1 MTLAVPRGFTVDR
14 NDGRPVLPGNLHTN
28 RQLSQWLDFSQPG
41 RLRLFTGK
49 VELGQGILTALSMIA
64 ADELDLSL
72 NQVHIVSAST
82 LEGPDEGMTSSSISV
97 QDSGSAIRHACAE
110 VRFLALQEAAKHHGV
125 PAENLCIK
133 QGRFTDTQGRNLG
146 DYWDW
151 LKNISLHRE
160 YEGLAKPKPVAELKL
175 HGHGR
180 VRRIDLF
187 EKIMGQPRFIHDLR
201 LPDMRHGRVLR
212 APSVTAQLVNPDQPV
227 PANVFDTGSGSST
240 HLIVDG
246 RFIGVV
252 AATEMEADAALS
264 QLQEQVAWRESAS
277 LPDMH
282 NLADFLRNAPHE
294 TTHTLQKG
302 QILEADDDE
311 VSLAREYF
319 KPYIAHAS
327 IGLCCALAQWNGQT
341 LQVWTHSQ
349 GIQNLRDDLTKALGL
364 DKQSIVMRHVE
375 GAGCYGHNGADD
387 VAFDAALLAM
397 HQPGHPVRVVW
408 SRADELSQA
417 PLGSAH
423 LVSLRARL
431 NEHGQI
437 SHWHHELWANGY
449 SSRPGRSLIPT
460 LLGASQCAQG
470 QPMPLAINP
479 PLAAGGGSDRNA
491 IPGYSFD
498 NTHVVNHRL
507 TVMPIRTS
515 AMRALGAFANVFAIE
530 SFMDELA
537 HASGQDPLKFRKL
550 HMQDPRS
557 LAVLNAVV
565 DRSTWWHL
573 PKAEGV
579 GHGVAWARYK
589 NTSAWCAVLARVQ
602 AGETLQVLQL
612 DVAVDVGRVVD
623 LDGVINQTEGG
634 ALQGMSWALK
644 EAVQFDRTRITTQSW
659 ADYPILRFSEVPE
672 LKIHVLDQPEQPSL
686 GAGESVQGPV
696 AAALS
701 NALFDALE
709 VRVRNLPLSQDHILQ
724 ALNALN

>member
-49 VELGQGILTALSMIA
+49 VELGQGILTALSIIA

-125 PAENLCIK
+125 PAENVCIK

-175 HGHGR
+175 HGHGK

-302 QILEADDDE
+302 QILEVDDD

-341 LQVWTHSQ
+341 LQVWTQSQ

-431 NEHGQI
+431 NEHGHI

-537 HASGQDPLKFRKL
+537 HASGQDPLQFRKL

-602 AGETLQVLQL
+602 AGETLRVLQL

-696 AAALS
+696 AAALG

-724 ALNALN
+724 ALNAPN

>member
-49 VELGQGILTALSMIA
+49 VELGQGILTALSIIA

-72 NQVHIVSAST
+72 DQVHIVSAST

-125 PAENLCIK
+125 PAENVCIK

-160 YEGLAKPKPVAELKL
+160 YEGLAKPKPVAEFKL
-175 HGHGR
+175 HGHGK

-212 APSVTAQLVNPDQPV
+212 APSVTAQLVNPYQPA

-294 TTHTLQKG
+294 TNYTLQKG

-431 NEHGQI
+431 NEHGHI

-460 LLGASQCAQG
+460 LLGASQCAPG

-537 HASGQDPLKFRKL
+537 HASGQDPLQFRKL

-565 DRSTWWHL
+565 DRSSWWHL

-602 AGETLQVLQL
+602 AGETLRVLQL

-724 ALNALN
+724 ALNAPN